1 MALYRKSGDNTRWT
15 IPAGFG
21 TVVKGNGVLSPDGR
35 IFGVAASG
43 GAEGATIDLLLTG
56 EVDLEKDGEAYGQGE
71 LVPWDATNKRV
82 AKRGS
87 RYVACVLA
95 DAAAGD
101 ALVRC
106 VLIPSIDAGGTQRAM
121 TVFDPGAVAA
131 LRTIGAHFVG
141 PEIPKGARITRAF
154 YIVTT
159 TFTSAADTATIG
171 LGFDTDDAD
180 GIVAAIAI
188 NNGGNPWDAGNHE
201 GIQDGAAANFGEALT
216 ADRQIEVNVAV
227 QAITAG
233 RLALFLDYV
242 NP

>member
-71 LVPWDATNKRV
+71 L
-82 AKRGS
+82 
-87 RYVACVLA
+87 
-95 DAAAGD
+95 AAGD

-106 VLIPSIDAGGTQRAM
+106 VLLPSLDAGGVQRAM

-131 LRTIGAHFVG
+131 LRTVGAHFVG

-159 TFTSAADTATIG
+159 TFTSAADTATVGI
-171 LGFDTDDAD
+171 GFDTDDAD

-188 NNGGNPWDAGNHE
+188 NTGGNPWDAGNHE
-201 GIQDGAAANFGEALT
+201 GIQDGGAANLGEGLT